1 MALIRTTH
9 MQDILCCS
17 PLLRITSAVVA
28 ILSGIQL
35 SGAAVVYTD
44 LTASP
49 LAVPSTLDGL
59 LINFVTGATS
69 GDATALPGYDF
80 NAYNDLVGIAF
91 YSSPTQISQGVLFY
105 QPTILTVGGPRAYPL
120 AEGDPIDS
128 SQRYLFCAMDGT
140 DFYSTRVNYV
150 GLRFLNESTSQLN
163 YGWVKLST
171 TSRTG
176 FPATVFGYAY
186 EDSGASIFAGQIPE
200 PTAIALL
207 MVLGQTLCM
216 RNRGVVKMPRL

>member
-1 MALIRTTH
+1 MALIRTTLT
-9 MQDILCCS
+9 QNILYCS
-17 PLLRITSAVVA
+17 LLLRITSAVIA

-44 LTASP
+44 LTVSP
-49 LAVPSTLDGL
+49 LAVPSTVDGVH
-59 LINFVTGATS
+59 INFVTGATS

-91 YSSPTQISQGVLFY
+91 YSSPTQISQGILFY

-120 AEGDPIDS
+120 AEGEPIDS
-128 SQRYLFCAMDGT
+128 SQCYLFRAMDGT

-150 GLRFLNESTSQLN
+150 GLRFFNKSTSQLN
-163 YGWVKLST
+163 YGRIKLST
-171 TSRTG
+171 TSSAG

-186 EDSGASIFAGQIPE
+186 EDS
-200 PTAIALL
+200 
-207 MVLGQTLCM
+207 
-216 RNRGVVKMPRL
+216 RLQSSPVRSPSQRRSLYLWFQGRRYV